1 MEKVEDFVYLG
12 AWIATTEHD
21 FRVRK
26 AKAWAACHK
35 MKAIWKSNMRRNL
48 KIRLFQATVESI
60 LLYGTETWTVTESL
74 KKKIDGCYSRMLRMA
89 LNVDW
94 REHRSNKEVFG
105 TLPRV
110 SSKIQARRMRLAG
123 HIQRHDDLVAHDLL
137 LWEPSHGYR
146 GRGRPPLTFVDTLRK
161 DTGLVNTEE
170 IRRLMAD
177 RKLWRDKIE
186 TRTLK
191 PPFSQI
197 KSK

>member
-1 MEKVEDFVYLG
+1 MLNNFSLALSQLQLVLARTSTSQTQYLTANLEEDGSTTSRSGQTSKKVEDFVYLG

-110 SSKIQARRMRLAG
+110 SSKIQARRIRLAG
-123 HIQRHDDLVAHDLL
+123 HIQRHDDLVAHVLYPVTGIEGGTDHR
-137 LWEPSHGYR
+137 SH
-146 GRGRPPLTFVDTLRK
+146 L
-161 DTGLVNTEE
+161 
-170 IRRLMAD
+170 
-177 RKLWRDKIE
+177 
-186 TRTLK
+186 
-191 PPFSQI
+191 
-197 KSK
+197 